1 MVYGHPGI
9 LPAYGFRTPQARQVI
24 LTQILLTGQDV
35 EMIEHHIQ
43 KDILLRLS
51 KASSL
56 RFSELK
62 PSELESNAF
71 MYHLR
76 QLQAQKLVAKTEA
89 GYQLTDEG
97 LAYIDGFS
105 FHTLKPRKQPK
116 VISIVAVRDA
126 DGRWLMARRKYQPYI
141 GQYMLPS
148 GKQHLGE
155 GPDDHAA
162 REAKEKLQL
171 DVPVVRR
178 GLSDIRIYR
187 GEKLITHVLA
197 HIYGANVTNGTLPAE
212 SSQFSYEWVG
222 RGDGR
227 YRLLAGTEEILDR
240 LEGETELFFL
250 SLDAHDD

>member
-1 MVYGHPGI
+1 
-9 LPAYGFRTPQARQVI
+9 
-24 LTQILLTGQDV
+24 
-35 EMIEHHIQ
+35 MIEHHIQ

-51 KASSL
+51 KAASL

-62 PSELESNAF
+62 PDDLESNAF

-76 QLQAQKLVAKTEA
+76 QLQVQKLVEKTER

-116 VISIVAVRDA
+116 VISILAIRNVA
-126 DGRWLMARRKYQPYI
+126 GKWLVAKRKYQPYI
-141 GQYMLPS
+141 DQYMLPS

-155 GPDDHAA
+155 DPTEHAE
-162 REAKEKLQL
+162 RELREKLRL
-171 DVPVVRR
+171 AVPLNRR

-197 HIYGANVTNGTLPAE
+197 HIYEGQASDDDLPPE
-212 SSQFSYEWVG
+212 THQFQYEWVAK
-222 RGDGR
+222 GDATR
-227 YRLLAGTEEILDR
+227 RLLAGTREIMDKL
-240 LEGETELFFL
+240 ETETDLFFL